1 LIRTL
6 LLPVRCWHLPRHWQ
20 NKRQIKALVL
30 LNTVEGQPLPFLK
43 SLRSIHMI
51 TSLRKLVNRTGV
63 IVASRNHGKGL
74 SFRQYD
80 IVPPVREFYYIPDG
94 FGWQKF
100 TRQGITQRTTFCM
113 GEPKRLCVI
122 DGRIHELKR
131 GGV

>member
-1 LIRTL
+1 
-6 LLPVRCWHLPRHWQ
+6 
-20 NKRQIKALVL
+20 
-30 LNTVEGQPLPFLK
+30 
-43 SLRSIHMI
+43 MI

-63 IVASRNHGKGL
+63 IVASRNHEKGL

-100 TRQGITQRTTFCM
+100 ARQGKTQRSTFCM
-113 GEPKRLCVI
+113 GAPKRLCVI

>member
-1 LIRTL
+1 
-6 LLPVRCWHLPRHWQ
+6 
-20 NKRQIKALVL
+20 
-30 LNTVEGQPLPFLK
+30 
-43 SLRSIHMI
+43 MI

-63 IVASRNHGKGL
+63 IVASRNHEKGL

-80 IVPPVREFYYIPDG
+80 IVPGVREFYYIPDG

-100 TRQGITQRTTFCM
+100 TRQGKTQRSTFCM
-113 GEPKRLCVI
+113 GAPKRLCVI